1 MNFKSDPRD
10 AEFRS
15 EVRAFI
21 APTLKD
27 LFPEG
32 TQEIPL
38 VWGLKRSHMQKWI
51 QALNAK
57 GWAVPHWPLEWG
69 GVSWLPS
76 WGPIFE
82 EESVAAGCPPPDL
95 IGRDFVGPVIY
106 TFGSDEQKRRFLPRI
121 RSGEDFWCQGFS
133 ESEAGS
139 DAMSL
144 RTAGVRQGDFFLV
157 NGRKLWITNAH
168 NADMMFALVRIE
180 TPGNRRQQ
188 GPSFLLIDMHAPGI
202 TIHPIVTID
211 GIHRVNEVVLDNVR
225 VPLGNLV
232 GEQGKGWIYARFLL
246 ARERTIAAGLP
257 YLRRL
262 LAALRAALC
271 TERCCGAP
279 LVDDPI
285 HRLKLAQLEV
295 EFNALEFLELR
306 LLHRH
311 NDDSAVEVLASML
324 KLRGSELRQ
333 RISEALWDAFAHRA
347 LEFPPCQNRGAPGA
361 WIDPEQAHWSLVNHL
376 FARSATIV
384 GGTSEIQRNIIAAVS
399 LGL

>member
-1 MNFKSDPRD
+1 MNFESDPRD

-21 APTLKD
+21 APTLKN

-32 TQEIPL
+32 TQDVSI
-38 VWGLKRSHMQKWI
+38 VWGYKRSYMQKWT
-51 QALNAK
+51 QALNAR
-57 GWAVPHWPLEWG
+57 GWAVPHWPPEWG
-69 GVSWLPS
+69 GANWLPS

-82 EESVAAGCPPPDL
+82 EEAVAAECPPTDM
-95 IGRDFVGPVIY
+95 IGTGFVGPVIY
-106 TFGSDEQKRRFLPRI
+106 TFGSYEQKRRFLPRI
-121 RSGEDFWCQGFS
+121 QSGEDFWCQGFS

-139 DAMSL
+139 DTMSL
-144 RTAGVRQGDFFLV
+144 RATGVRQGDFFLV
-157 NGRKLWITNAH
+157 NGRKLWVTNAH

-202 TIHPIVTID
+202 TVHPILTID
-211 GIHRVNEVVLDNVR
+211 GIHRVNEVVLDNVS
-225 VPLGNLV
+225 VPLDNLV
-232 GEQGKGWIYARFLL
+232 GEQGKGWVYARFLL
-246 ARERTIAAGLP
+246 ARERTIAAAIP
-257 YLRRL
+257 FLRRL

-271 TERCCGAP
+271 TERFCGAP
-279 LVDDPI
+279 LVEDPI
-285 HRLKLAQLEV
+285 HRLKLAQFEV
-295 EFNALEFLELR
+295 EFSALEFLELR
-306 LLHRH
+306 LLHTH
-311 NDDSAVEVLASML
+311 NNDSSAEVLASTL

-347 LEFPPCQNRGAPGA
+347 LEFPVCQNGGAASAAPN
-361 WIDPEQAHWSLVNHL
+361 PEQTHWSLVNHL